1 MIPTIIRTQFAT
13 DVKICQYA
21 PSYNDDMNDFDK
33 EWTIVS
39 REVHC
44 LQGSIYEVSH
54 FMKLLDT
61 DLVCAAIA

>member
-1 MIPTIIRTQFAT
+1 
-13 DVKICQYA
+13 
-21 PSYNDDMNDFDK
+21 MNDFDK

-61 DLVCAAIA
+61 DLVRAAIA